1 MSLAETETFLQI
13 PEVQE
18 IGAAL
23 KKRMQE
29 LRERERQR
37 EITNCKTLA
46 SVFASYS
53 RTEEIHYC

>member
-29 LRERERQR
+29 LRERQR